1 MLGALEITLIVI
13 GGLIVVA
20 LLFTWATY
28 NSLVRLSKRIDEA
41 WAEIGVQLKRRNDL
55 FGNLMSAV
63 KGYAKHES
71 DILNKFS
78 EARKAVAA
86 AVNSGKV
93 EDTAASEVSF
103 GQAVQG
109 MRMISEA
116 YPELKANQNFM
127 ELQRSIEDT
136 EDKIQASRRFYN
148 GGVRDYNIKI
158 TVFPNNIFA
167 SMLKFGPRE
176 LWDTE
181 DHAALDEGLD
191 KSATKISF

>member
-1 MLGALEITLIVI
+1 
-13 GGLIVVA
+13 
-20 LLFTWATY
+20 
-28 NSLVRLSKRIDEA
+28 
-41 WAEIGVQLKRRNDL
+41 VQLKRRNDL
-55 FGNLMSAV
+55 FGNLMATV

-86 AVNSGKV
+86 AVSSGEVK
-93 EDTAASEVSF
+93 DTAKSEVSF

-116 YPELKANQNFM
+116 YPDLKADQNFL

-158 TVFPNNIFA
+158 TVFPNNVFA
-167 SMLKFGPRE
+167 NMLKFGPRE

-181 DHAALDEGLD
+181 DHAELDEGLD
-191 KSATKISF
+191 KSSTKIEF